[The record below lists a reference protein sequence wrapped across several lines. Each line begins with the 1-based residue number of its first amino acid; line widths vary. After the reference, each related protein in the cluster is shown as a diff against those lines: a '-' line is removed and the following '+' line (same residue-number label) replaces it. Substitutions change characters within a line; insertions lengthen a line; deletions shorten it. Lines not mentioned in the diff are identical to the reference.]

1 MTMPARPTLVFDL
14 DGTLADTAPDLFAA
28 LNVALEAGGLRPVG
42 AAEARTMIGHGA
54 RALLE
59 RGIAAN
65 RADLAP
71 AETDRLF
78 EVFLDHYAAH
88 IADESRAFPGLLTA
102 MDRFEAAGWGLALCT
117 NKLEFLSRLFVDTL
131 GLAPRFAA
139 LTGGD
144 TFPFKKP
151 DARHLLETI
160 ARAGGDPRHAVMVG
174 DSATDIDTARNAGVP
189 VVAVDFGYT
198 PVPVADLGPDRV
210 ISHYDELWEA
220 VAEIGVGRGAPAR
233 TLP

>member
-1 MTMPARPTLVFDL
+1 MTFPARPTLVFDL
-14 DGTLADTAPDLFAA
+14 DGTLVDTAPDLFAA
-28 LNVALEAGGLRPVG
+28 LNVALAAGGLRSVG

-54 RALLE
+54 RALVE

-71 AETDRLF
+71 EEVDRLF
-78 EVFLDHYAAH
+78 QVFLDHYAAH
-88 IADESRAFPGLLTA
+88 IADESRPFPGLIEA
-102 MDRFEAAGWGLALCT
+102 MDRFEAAGWRLAVCT
-117 NKLEFLSRLFVDTL
+117 NKLEFLSRLLVDTL
-131 GLAPRFAA
+131 GLGPRFAA

-144 TFPFKKP
+144 TFAFKKP

-160 ARAGGDPRHAVMVG
+160 ARAGGDPRRAVMVG
-174 DSATDIDTARNAGVP
+174 DSATDIDTAKNAGVP

-198 PVPVADLGPDRV
+198 PIHVSELGPDRV
-210 ISHYDELWEA
+210 ISHYDALWDA
-220 VAEIGVGRGAPAR
+220 VAELGVGKAAAAR